1 MRSIER
7 QLARIKH
14 RYLCRII
21 EVKAKVNF
29 KHTVEILG
37 KNVGPF
43 DSGNHYKIE
52 FGVAKTFIENGILDF
67 AGDEVL
73 DVQTIQKIAFTE
85 GRSNVLT
92 KVDPNLFT
100 AVKEYLDI
108 LDHKIKTKSIPQR
121 QYTSLNSN
129 AQDLLTVRYRKLLM
143 LSKVKQ
149 TFNVTQNLTDEEKV
163 FIKKLTENYVEWKS
177 FLLNRKRE

>member
-14 RYLCRII
+14 RYLSRII
-21 EVKAKVNF
+21 ETKAKMDF
-29 KHTVEILG
+29 KHSVVILG
-37 KNVGPF
+37 KKVGPF
-43 DSGNHYKIE
+43 ISGNHYKLD

-67 AGDEVL
+67 AGEEIL

-85 GRSNVLT
+85 GRSNSLT
-92 KVDPNLFT
+92 KVDSNLFT

-108 LDHKIKTKSIPQR
+108 LSHKKQNNAIPQR
-121 QYTSLNSN
+121 QFTSLNSN
-129 AQDLLTVRYRKLLM
+129 AQDLLTVRYRKLLQ

-149 TFNVTQNLTDEEKV
+149 TFKVTQNLTEEEKV

-177 FLLNRKRE
+177 FLLNRKK